1 MTIGRI
7 MGVDRESTAK
17 YSFMLSAPIVLGA
30 TLYKFKDFVF
40 DIPFIVGVLASF
52 ITGLFVI
59 KFLLEYLKKGSF
71 KIFAI
76 YRVIIGIIIIALY
89 FTRI

>member
-1 MTIGRI
+1 

-40 DIPFIVGVLASF
+40 NMPFVVGVLSSFIVGL
-52 ITGLFVI
+52 IVI
-59 KFLLEYLKKGSF
+59 KFLLQYLKKGSF
-71 KIFAI
+71 KIFAV
-76 YRVIIGIIIIALY
+76 YRVILGIAVIALY